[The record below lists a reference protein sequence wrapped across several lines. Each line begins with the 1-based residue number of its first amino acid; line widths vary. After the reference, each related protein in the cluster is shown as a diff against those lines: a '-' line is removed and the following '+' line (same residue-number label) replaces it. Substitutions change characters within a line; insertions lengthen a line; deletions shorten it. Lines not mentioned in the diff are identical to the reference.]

1 MVDDTEKKPLKVGNV
16 FAGEDSAHNM
26 KNSTRLALKN
36 LCIKTKA
43 LALGRLGNEKMRV
56 ERGAAINVSI
66 KDPTKSPGI
75 LPIPKEIAPSS
86 RNGKTTK
93 YALNTKKKDE
103 VE

>member
-1 MVDDTEKKPLKVGNV
+1 
-16 FAGEDSAHNM
+16 
-26 KNSTRLALKN
+26 
-36 LCIKTKA
+36 
-43 LALGRLGNEKMRV
+43 MRV